1 MKIVELQIYGYG
13 QLENVKINDIS
24 DFQVFFGENEAGK
37 STIMAFI
44 HGVLFGFPTKQQ
56 TELRYEP
63 KHHHKYGGKIKVYHE
78 DYGYA
83 VIERV
88 KGKAAGDVTVVFD
101 NGTVGGEE
109 LLKEILV
116 NFDKGLFQAIFSFNI
131 HGLQNIHQMKGE
143 EIGRFLFSAGT
154 LGTEKLAKTETIL
167 QKELDYRFKP
177 SGKKPILNE
186 RLQELHEISADLKK
200 AAAKNKDYEF
210 FVEKKEKL
218 EQEMENVNHSLVEIH
233 EKVEKLSEW
242 KRIEAIVKEEKW
254 TKKDLGELGKIV
266 FPARGIERIEKLTQ
280 LIHPYNAQ
288 IASLEERIIQV
299 KKELTDIQPE
309 PSILENEAAI
319 LSSLDQVPLHD
330 QLKLEKQQCETKLL
344 EIEEKLSAIKERL
357 HLNINEEEILSINTN
372 IYMKNQVER
381 VTRKQQKL
389 EEAKDD
395 LESQFRDEKNNL
407 QEIEKVIRLTESVCL
422 SKQKRDLLVEQVNQR
437 NDKKSLEAELK
448 SAQDKFEFYHQALER
463 EKNEK
468 ERFVK
473 QRSFQFVIFD
483 LILLGIALYG
493 LLTKQVPLLAFG
505 SLGCLIITF
514 LMIRSLNNSKQKTVD
529 PMLTELKEKEKAIL
543 QKLQSAEMRDFSQL
557 EEQLRMDNL
566 RLEQLQKSKI
576 KLEQQQKLYE
586 KVITK
591 FEEWELESAQNKEQL
606 YSISSELKIPEYIA
620 NTFLQEAFHLIE
632 QYKSVI
638 REKKQMLERLEHI
651 NQQQAIIVKDLN
663 IIANR
668 YLQEKSMDLQK
679 AAYLLRNKLK
689 EEHEKQIKSQE
700 RVSKLADLDAEL
712 QQKKQEQGHLQ
723 LEYQKL
729 LEDAKVE
736 SEQKYYELGEKAAKQ
751 GKLLERLES
760 IQSQLHFS
768 ILSEP
773 ERDSYLQLQN
783 AGELLNECNQQ
794 IKGLQAKLKNLQE
807 ELASIK
813 YEIQALE
820 EGGLYSDI
828 LHHYKQKKFEL
839 EEAAKEWSVY
849 SLAQDIL
856 VSTIERYKNIHL
868 PRMLSKAEEY
878 LSFLTNGSYQKIHLQ
893 KSGTG
898 FLVEREDHTL
908 FEANELS
915 QATTEQLY
923 LAVRLALATT
933 LYEIYHFPII
943 IDDSFVNFDAGRTE
957 KVIQLLN
964 RLDRN
969 QILFFTCHS
978 HILHYFKKENVLRL
992 EKGAVQIIS

>member
-24 DFQVFFGENEAGK
+24 EFQVFFGENEAGK

-78 DYGYA
+78 EYGYA

-88 KGKAAGDVTVVFD
+88 KGKAAGDVTVLID
-101 NGTVGGEE
+101 NGKVGGEE
-109 LLKEILV
+109 LLKEILL
-116 NFDKGLFQAIFSFNI
+116 NFDKGLFQAIFSFSLQ
-131 HGLQNIHQMKGE
+131 GLQNIHQMKGE

-154 LGTEKLAKTETIL
+154 LGTEKLAKTESIL
-167 QKELDYRFKP
+167 QKELDFRFKP
-177 SGKKPILNE
+177 SGKKPIINE
-186 RLQELHEISADLKK
+186 KLQELHEISAELKK
-200 AAAKNKDYEF
+200 AAAKNKDYELL
-210 FVEKKEKL
+210 VDKKEKL
-218 EQEMENVNHSLVEIH
+218 QQEMENVNHSLVEMH
-233 EKVEKLSEW
+233 EEVEKLSEW

-254 TKKDLGELGKIV
+254 TKKDLGELGEIA
-266 FPARGIERIEKLTQ
+266 FPTRGIERIEKLTQ

-288 IASLEERIIQV
+288 IASLEERIIQI
-299 KKELTDIQPE
+299 KNELENIQPE
-309 PSILENEAAI
+309 HSILENEAAI

-330 QLKLEKQQCETKLL
+330 QLKLEKKQCETKLL
-344 EIEEKLSAIKERL
+344 EIEEKLAAIKERL

-381 VTRKQQKL
+381 VSRKQQKL
-389 EEAKDD
+389 EEAKED
-395 LESQFRDEKNNL
+395 LEAQFRDEKNNL
-407 QEIEKVIRLTESVCL
+407 QEIEKEIRLTESVCL
-422 SKQKRDLLVEQVNQR
+422 PKQKRELLVEQVNQG
-437 NDKKSLEAELK
+437 NDKKSLETELK
-448 SAQDKFEFYHQALER
+448 SIQDKFEFYQMALER

-468 ERFVK
+468 ARFVK
-473 QRSFQFVIFD
+473 QRRFQFIIFD
-483 LILLGIALYG
+483 LILLAIAIYG
-493 LLTKQVPLLAFG
+493 LLTKQVNLLAFG
-505 SLGCLIITF
+505 CLGCLIITF
-514 LMIRSLNNSKQKTVD
+514 FIIRGLNNSKQKTPD

-543 QKLQSAEMRDFSQL
+543 QKLQSAEIKDFSQL
-557 EEQLRMDNL
+557 EEQLRLDNL
-566 RLEQLQKSKI
+566 RHEQLQKSKI
-576 KLEQQQKLYE
+576 KLEQQQKHYE

-591 FEEWELESAQNKEQL
+591 FEEWELEAAQNKEQL
-606 YSISSELKIPEYIA
+606 FSISSELKIPEYIA

-632 QYKSVI
+632 QYKSVL
-638 REKKQMLERLEHI
+638 REKKQILERLEHI
-651 NQQQAIIVKDLN
+651 NQQQAKIVKDLN

-668 YLQEKSMDLQK
+668 YLPEKSVELQK
-679 AAYLLRNKLK
+679 TAYLVRNKLK

-700 RVSKLADLDAEL
+700 RVSKLADLKAEL

-729 LEDAKVE
+729 IDEAEVD

-783 AGELLNECNQQ
+783 GEELLIECNRQ
-794 IKGLQAKLKNLQE
+794 IQGLQAKLKNCQE

-839 EEAAKEWSVY
+839 EETAKEWSVY

-868 PRMLSKAEEY
+868 PRMISKAEGY

-933 LYEIYHFPII
+933 LYENYHFPII

-964 RLDRN
+964 QLDGN

-978 HILHYFKKENVLRL
+978 HILHFFKKENVLRL

>member
-24 DFQVFFGENEAGK
+24 EFQVFFGENEAGK

-44 HGVLFGFPTKQQ
+44 HGVFFGFPTKQQ

-88 KGKAAGDVTVVFD
+88 KGKAAGDVTVIID
-101 NGTVGGEE
+101 NGKVGGEE
-109 LLKEILV
+109 LLKEILE
-116 NFDKGLFQAIFSFNI
+116 NFDKGLFQAVFSFNLQ
-131 HGLQNIHQMKGE
+131 GLQNIHQMKGE

-154 LGTEKLAKTETIL
+154 LGTEKLAKTESIL
-167 QKELDYRFKP
+167 QKELDFRFKP
-177 SGKKPILNE
+177 SGKKPIINE
-186 RLQELHEISADLKK
+186 KLQELHEINAELKK
-200 AAAKNKDYEF
+200 AAAKNKDYELL
-210 FVEKKEKL
+210 VDKKEKL
-218 EQEMENVNHSLVEIH
+218 QQEMENVNYSLAKMH

-254 TKKDLGELGKIV
+254 TKKDLAELGEIA
-266 FPARGIERIEKLTQ
+266 FPTRGIERIEKLTQ

-288 IASLEERIIQV
+288 IASLEERIIQI
-299 KKELTDIQPE
+299 KNELEDIQPE
-309 PSILENEAAI
+309 HSILENEAAI

-344 EIEEKLSAIKERL
+344 EIEEKLAAIKERL

-381 VTRKQQKL
+381 VSRKQQKL
-389 EEAKDD
+389 EEAKED
-395 LESQFRDEKNNL
+395 LEAQFREEKNNL
-407 QEIEKVIRLTESVCL
+407 QEIETEIRLTESVCL
-422 SKQKRDLLVEQVNQR
+422 PNQKRDLLVEQVNQG

-448 SAQDKFEFYHQALER
+448 STQDKFEFYQQALER

-473 QRSFQFVIFD
+473 QRRFQFVISD
-483 LILLGIALYG
+483 LILLAIALYG
-493 LLTKQVPLLAFG
+493 LLTKQVALLAFG
-505 SLGCLIITF
+505 CLGCLIITF
-514 LMIRSLNNSKQKTVD
+514 FMIRSLNNSKQKTVD

-543 QKLQSAEMRDFSQL
+543 QKLQSAEIKDFSQL
-557 EEQLRMDNL
+557 EEQLRLDNL
-566 RLEQLQKSKI
+566 RHDQLQKLKI
-576 KLEQQQKLYE
+576 KLEQQQKHYE

-591 FEEWELESAQNKEQL
+591 FEEWELEAAQNKEQL
-606 YSISSELKIPEYIA
+606 FSISSELKIPEYIA

-632 QYKSVI
+632 QYKSVL

-651 NQQQAIIVKDLN
+651 NQQQAEIVKDLN
-663 IIANR
+663 IIASR
-668 YLQEKSMDLQK
+668 YLPEMSVELQK
-679 AAYLLRNKLK
+679 TAYLVRNKLK

-700 RVSKLADLDAEL
+700 RVSKLADLEAEL
-712 QQKKQEQGHLQ
+712 QLKKQEQGHLQ

-729 LEDAKVE
+729 IDDAEVD

-751 GKLLERLES
+751 GKLLERLEF
-760 IQSQLHFS
+760 IQNQLHFS

-783 AGELLNECNQQ
+783 GEELLIECNRQ
-794 IKGLQAKLKNLQE
+794 IQGLQAKLKNLQE

-839 EEAAKEWSVY
+839 EETAKEWSVY

-856 VSTIERYKNIHL
+856 VGTIERYKNIHL
-868 PRMLSKAEEY
+868 PRMLSKAEGY

-933 LYEIYHFPII
+933 LYENYHFPII

-964 RLDRN
+964 QLDRN